1 MINLVKNK
9 NLNIFEKSKTGNND
23 YIVENAGIA
32 EGDIKNYIP
41 ESLIRD
47 YDIGLPDLRENE
59 AARYFTNLSKKN
71 YGVDNGIYP
80 LGSCTMKY
88 NPKINEEISNFSS
101 FTDIHPYQNAEDVQ
115 GSLMV
120 YYELGEM
127 LKKIVGLDAVTFHPS
142 AGAHGEFCGLMIA
155 KKYFSLKGEN
165 RNIILIPDS
174 AHGTNFASAS
184 MAGFEV
190 IEVKS
195 GADGT
200 IDLNELN
207 RIVDEKK
214 EQIAAVMVTNPNTLG
229 IFEKNILKISEKM
242 HKNGS
247 FLYYDGA
254 NLNAIIGLARPGDM
268 GFDIVHLNLHKTFST
283 PHGGGGPGAGPI
295 LVKDKLKTF
304 LPAPV
309 VAKDKEKYYLNYDLK
324 NSIGKIKAFY
334 GNFLVCLKAYCYLLS
349 VGSNLRDISIN
360 AVLNANY
367 LKKKLERLFEVP
379 YDKNCM
385 HEFVLSAKKYRD
397 KGGSALHIAKRII
410 DYGIHPPTIYFPII
424 VEEAMMIEPTESED
438 IQQLDKLVN
447 IFNMIIEELES
458 NPEAVINAPV
468 NTEIGKL
475 DEIKA
480 LKEPILKY

>member
-1 MINLVKNK
+1 
-9 NLNIFEKSKTGNND
+9 
-23 YIVENAGIA
+23 
-32 EGDIKNYIP
+32 
-41 ESLIRD
+41 
-47 YDIGLPDLRENE
+47 
-59 AARYFTNLSKKN
+59 
-71 YGVDNGIYP
+71 
-80 LGSCTMKY
+80 
-88 NPKINEEISNFSS
+88 
-101 FTDIHPYQNAEDVQ
+101 
-115 GSLMV
+115 
-120 YYELGEM
+120 
-127 LKKIVGLDAVTFHPS
+127 
-142 AGAHGEFCGLMIA
+142 
-155 KKYFSLKGEN
+155 
-165 RNIILIPDS
+165 
-174 AHGTNFASAS
+174 
-184 MAGFEV
+184 
-190 IEVKS
+190 
-195 GADGT
+195 
-200 IDLNELN
+200 

-214 EQIAAVMVTNPNTLG
+214 KPLAAVMVTNPNPLG

-424 VEEAMMIEPTESED
+424 VEEAMMIEPTETED